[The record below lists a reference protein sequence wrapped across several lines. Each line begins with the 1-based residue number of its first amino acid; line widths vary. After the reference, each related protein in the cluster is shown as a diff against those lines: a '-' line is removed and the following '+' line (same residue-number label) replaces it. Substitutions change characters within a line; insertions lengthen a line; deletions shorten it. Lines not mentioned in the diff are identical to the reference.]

1 MGFFALRHLIEQTF
15 LSRVPMVPSSETEY
29 EFVDVGLQVHCPQ
42 AVVSTGL
49 PRFEVGEMR

>member
-49 PRFEVGEMR
+49 PRFEVREMR